1 MFEPRSPKRRGPRG
15 VRSSIRR
22 RALIVEDDPS
32 LLREMF
38 TFLRDGCGFDVLAA
52 QDYRAAL
59 GQLQTHEPPDVA
71 CIDLVLPRESG
82 YELCEY
88 IRSHPLL
95 GMLPI
100 IVTGKESAPL
110 QLAQAEEVGAN
121 AFLKKPFPMLL
132 LAAYIDVMLEGPKTS
147 RPGVRLLRLP

>member
-1 MFEPRSPKRRGPRG
+1 MFEPRSLDRRGPRG

-22 RALIVEDDPS
+22 RALIVDDDPS
-32 LLREMF
+32 LLHEML
-38 TFLRDGCGFDVLAA
+38 TFLRDARGFEVLAA
-52 QDYRAAL
+52 YDFRGAL
-59 GQLQTHEPPDVA
+59 YELQTREPPDVA

-100 IVTGKESAPL
+100 VVTGIGSAPVEM
-110 QLAQAEEVGAN
+110 AQAEGVGAN
-121 AFLKKPFPMLL
+121 AFLKKPFPMAL
-132 LAAYIDVMLEGPKTS
+132 LATYIDVLLESPKTS